1 MSFHIEYI
9 YIYIEQLFDNF
20 LTFMTLSIIDKSII
34 N

>member
-1 MSFHIEYI
+1 MSFHIE

-34 N
+34 D